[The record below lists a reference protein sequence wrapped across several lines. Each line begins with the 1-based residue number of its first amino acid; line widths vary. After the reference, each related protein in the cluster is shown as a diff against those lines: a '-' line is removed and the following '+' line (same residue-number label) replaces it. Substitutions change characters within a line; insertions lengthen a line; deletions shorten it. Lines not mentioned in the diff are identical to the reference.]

1 MPHFRHVRGQKPSGH
16 RVPQGDMYL
25 SEEAAKRKGREVQGK
40 AKAPAFA
47 GKCMMERGMEG
58 CLEKWDWEDS
68 RLGLGGCG

>member
-1 MPHFRHVRGQKPSGH
+1 
-16 RVPQGDMYL
+16 MYL